1 MQTNKTVAR
10 VVGVLFIAATA
21 FAVIGDRLLRPIRD
35 DDNYL
40 STLAEHEGRVIIGAL
55 TEVSLAVS
63 VVAIAVL
70 LFPVLKRAGE
80 GSALGYVGVR
90 VLEGAIII
98 GGAVSSLML
107 LTLSER
113 YVEVGGE
120 EQDRIEPVGELILAV
135 REWTDALGPS
145 LVFALSAL
153 ILYPLL
159 FQLQLVPRWLSVWG
173 FIGGAMLVV
182 GAVFALYGESPTST
196 ISIVLAAPIGI
207 NEMVLAV
214 WLIIKGF
221 AGPPP
226 SDSVDVRVPE
236 REMIDAY

>member
-80 GSALGYVGVR
+80 GSALGVR
-90 VLEGAIII
+90 RGS
-98 GGAVSSLML
+98 GPRRSNHH
-107 LTLSER
+107 R
-113 YVEVGGE
+113 
-120 EQDRIEPVGELILAV
+120 RRGELA
-135 REWTDALGPS
+135 
-145 LVFALSAL
+145 SAL
-153 ILYPLL
+153 DA
-159 FQLQLVPRWLSVWG
+159 Q
-173 FIGGAMLVV
+173 
-182 GAVFALYGESPTST
+182 
-196 ISIVLAAPIGI
+196 
-207 NEMVLAV
+207 
-214 WLIIKGF
+214 
-221 AGPPP
+221 
-226 SDSVDVRVPE
+226 
-236 REMIDAY
+236 REIRRSRR